1 MKRLYED
8 LFTDYNRLIL
18 PVANNKTKVTV
29 TLGLKLGQIL
39 DLNLKQQILSTNV
52 WVEQTWHDY
61 KLQWDPEMY
70 GGIDMIHVPAEN
82 IWIPDIV
89 LFNNADGNYE
99 LTLVAKARLYSNGTV
114 VWKPPTMFRS
124 TCEIDVEHFPF
135 DIQTCYLRF
144 GSWTYAGDELELRH
158 PGNRTKNEIGIDLSQ
173 FYKNVEW
180 DIIDVPAYYNENYYE
195 CCTEP
200 FPDITF
206 KIVIRRKML
215 FYLVNLILPVGL
227 MTFMTVSVFYLP
239 ADSNEKVTLSISI
252 LTSLIVFF
260 LLMLEIIPASS
271 LAVPLFGKYLLFTL
285 VLVSLS
291 ACVSVYVL
299 NLHHRSPSV
308 HSMSPRMKQI
318 FLKTLPRILGLDRPD
333 PRERSSLNRFR
344 KKKIAQQ
351 MLQQSSESKIYDL
364 AQPLAAS
371 LNLIET
377 LHKSYESNSKTDS
390 KKRKSFEEDDDGGRY
405 FRKYID
411 NYIEQMKSMQ
421 AKSSMGQEAGQIK
434 QENEGGHLGC
444 NCKVARQN
452 HKASMFNC
460 CEHRKCCSSANQS
473 FRKTASKFT
482 PEYCTSTNSNC
493 NAGNLDPMFIM
504 NTRGFEAG
512 ALGPGNLPTS
522 RPNCYAG
529 PSLVYPAHS
538 TVANHPMLND
548 DTLDMTFDYDD
559 QQDNGGIAR
568 APTSLSHQVNRQVVD
583 DDLPSPPPPPKQL
596 TQLSDTLQSRSGRCS
611 RNQTMNSSEES
622 SNGGGIFDSSITDHG
637 QLVDKLINSINM
649 INNASEDI
657 DTTTT
662 SQNEDIDAEEFAPKP
677 VIDYSTRNPTTSHE
691 GSNYLIEQPIRPPN
705 LMADTL
711 KQSPLRYN
719 FNQDQPQ
726 LVRRI
731 KSQSTT
737 GEDENSNKM
746 LSSKCTCNHSTAS
759 YTNANVNQRSI
770 PLCNGPRKPSDLLL
784 SLRLSYDQM
793 PDHVRAA
800 IRSILFI
807 ADTIKNEDDENSAIE
822 DWESLSMVVDRVFLW
837 IFLLMCSF
845 GSIIILAMAPSLY
858 DARESIDDKLRIDVP
873 PSNCSASVYAH

>member
-99 LTLVAKARLYSNGTV
+99 LTLVAKARVYSNGTV

-285 VLVSLS
+285 ALVSLS

-299 NLHHRSPSV
+299 NLHHRAPSV
-308 HSMSPRMKQI
+308 HSMSPRMRQI
-318 FLKTLPRILGLDRPD
+318 FLESLPRILGLNRPD

-344 KKKIAQQ
+344 KKKLAQQ
-351 MLQQSSESKIYDL
+351 MLQQSSAGKMYDL

-371 LNLIET
+371 LNLLET
-377 LHKSYESNSKTDS
+377 LHKSYDPKPREG
-390 KKRKSFEEDDDGGRY
+390 KRKSYEDDDGGRY

-411 NYIEQMKSMQ
+411 NYIEQMKSRSQ
-421 AKSSMGQEAGQIK
+421 QEAKCEDSAEAGPNFKETPLQRH
-434 QENEGGHLGC
+434 QNSAGC
-444 NCKVARQN
+444 
-452 HKASMFNC
+452 NC
-460 CEHRKCCSSANQS
+460 CEHKSCCVIANKSSRKVRPAN
-473 FRKTASKFT
+473 KFT
-482 PEYCTSTNSNC
+482 TEFPANGADCNADNNLSTSVIAPRLNCRVSTNNTQLTEGFRPSAHGFPYNQTNC
-493 NAGNLDPMFIM
+493 CG
-504 NTRGFEAG
+504 
-512 ALGPGNLPTS
+512 TS
-522 RPNCYAG
+522 SMLFQKHPQT
-529 PSLVYPAHS
+529 S
-538 TVANHPMLND
+538 ANHPMLND

-559 QQDNGGIAR
+559 QQDNDSTPR
-568 APTSLSHQVNRQVVD
+568 AAENLAHKVGCHNVE
-583 DDLPSPPPPPKQL
+583 DDLPSPPPPPRQL
-596 TQLSDTLQSRSGRCS
+596 TQLSRDTLQSRSGRCS
-611 RNQTMNSSEES
+611 RNQAMNSSEDS
-622 SNGGGIFDSSITDHG
+622 SSGGGLVDGSMMDNG
-637 QLVDKLINSINM
+637 QLVDKLFNSINM
-649 INNASEDI
+649 INNASDDI

-662 SQNEDIDAEEFAPKP
+662 SHNDDIDFTG
-677 VIDYSTRNPTTSHE
+677 DF
-691 GSNYLIEQPIRPPN
+691 SNKNLDFGANNYQDGLSSRAN
-705 LMADTL
+705 LMGD
-711 KQSPLRYN
+711 SLRHPAGYE
-719 FNQDQPQ
+719 FEQNQ
-726 LVRRI
+726 RRL
-731 KSQSTT
+731 KSQLRV
-737 GEDENSNKM
+737 EDDDSNQ
-746 LSSKCTCNHSTAS
+746 LASNCTCSHTVNEPS
-759 YTNANVNQRSI
+759 ANFKPQSI
-770 PLCNGPRKPSDLLL
+770 PICNGPRQPSDLLL

-837 IFLLMCSF
+837 IFLLLCSF
-845 GSIIILAMAPSLY
+845 GSVIILAMAPSLY
-858 DARESIDDKLRIDVP
+858 DTRESIDDKLRIDVP
-873 PSNCSASVYAH
+873 PSNCSALSTITS